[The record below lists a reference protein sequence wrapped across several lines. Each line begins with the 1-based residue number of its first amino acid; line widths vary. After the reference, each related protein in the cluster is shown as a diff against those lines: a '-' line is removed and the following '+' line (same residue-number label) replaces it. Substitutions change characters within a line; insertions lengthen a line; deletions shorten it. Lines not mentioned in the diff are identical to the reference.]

1 VVVHA
6 PGVSDLV
13 IRNHTAANVA
23 FCAAPVRMADARREC
38 DLGICHAGVGTV
50 EALVTAGKPVLALPI
65 HLEQLMTAKRL
76 AALGAGLVVEP
87 KESRDYVRLL
97 RRLLDEP
104 SFTIAAQAVAAR
116 HVDDAPA
123 ARVTRIAQRCEEL
136 LRGVSARG
144 VACTAST

>member
-1 VVVHA
+1 
-6 PGVSDLV
+6 
-13 IRNHTAANVA
+13 
-23 FCAAPVRMADARREC
+23 
-38 DLGICHAGVGTV
+38 
-50 EALVTAGKPVLALPI
+50 VLALPI